1 MEVRMPGGEHPLK
14 GMIQGLLS
22 EVKKE
27 TDAAMFVSNFEE
39 TVARAAREYE
49 ETMTR
54 LSIAEEGWAQAQRE
68 KVQVQQGWAQAQ
80 RSLRQAVAVL
90 KKMGL
95 SAAEISQQLSL
106 SQEEI
111 ETLL

>member
-1 MEVRMPGGEHPLK
+1 
-14 GMIQGLLS
+14 
-22 EVKKE
+22 
-27 TDAAMFVSNFEE
+27 MFVSNFEE

-68 KVQVQQGWAQAQ
+68 RAQAQ
-80 RSLRQAVAVL
+80 REKAQAQREKAQAQRERAQTEQKWTQAQREKAQTQRQAVTVL

-95 SAAEISQQLSL
+95 SAAEIAQQLSL